1 MESWG
6 RKSKVRYLFTIFVLS
21 GCANVDSISN
31 RTEFDRAMTMEAYG
45 ELKHARPYE
54 LVVKKADAELLY
66 LGVEH
71 STNPLSE
78 TNKLLQEVFSRY
90 APTKIYIESPL
101 RVPKPTIAET
111 VSSYGESGV
120 LMYIANERKIEIE
133 SLDLPVR
140 EEIGQVASK
149 FGNEATALFYGLRLT
164 LQQER
169 RSTEFNREV
178 FLEQKVI
185 PWLVLHGALPTTL
198 SADEFLTPLPTL
210 IKGAATLSSASLE
223 WFDPLRARDVTVF
236 TEISRYLIDLRDR
249 RMIKM
254 LVMDIRR
261 GHKILA
267 ATGVSHVVMQ
277 EPDIRRLVG
286 CTSKQYDGRFL
297 ESPSIANCD

>member
-1 MESWG
+1 MKSWG
-6 RKSKVRYLFTIFVLS
+6 RKLRVRYFFAIFLLS
-21 GCANVDSISN
+21 GCANFDSVSN
-31 RTEFDRAMTMEAYG
+31 RSEFDRTMTMEAYG

-54 LVVKKADAELLY
+54 LVLRKGGAELLY

-78 TNKLLQEVFSRY
+78 TNKILQEVFSRY
-90 APTKIYIESPL
+90 TPTKLYVESPL
-101 RVPKPTIAET
+101 RLPKSTIAET
-111 VSSYGESGV
+111 VSSFGESGV

-140 EEIGQVASK
+140 EEIDQVAAK
-149 FGNEATALFYGLRLT
+149 FGRETTALFYGLRLV

-169 RSTEFNREV
+169 RSTDFNREI
-178 FLEQKVI
+178 FLEQKVM
-185 PWLVLHGALPTTL
+185 PWLVLHGALPKAQK
-198 SADEFLTPLPTL
+198 ADEFLKPLRGL
-210 IKGAATLSSASLE
+210 IKGAATLSDASLE
-223 WFDPLRARDVTVF
+223 WFDPLQSADATIF
-236 TEISRYLIDLRDR
+236 NEISRYLIDLRDR

-254 LVMDIRR
+254 LVVDFRK

-277 EPDIRRLVG
+277 EPDIRRLIG
-286 CTSKQYDGRFL
+286 CTAKQYDGKFL